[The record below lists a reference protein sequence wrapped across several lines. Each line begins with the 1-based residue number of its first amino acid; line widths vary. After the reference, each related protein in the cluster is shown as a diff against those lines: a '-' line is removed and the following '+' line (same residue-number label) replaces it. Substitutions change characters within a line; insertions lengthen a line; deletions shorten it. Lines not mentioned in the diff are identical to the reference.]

1 MNFSLCV
8 LSYWQYLVYVMSYY
22 VIHVVVISQGLCSCT
37 FVSVV
42 NIPYIWYFY
51 FISIMEL
58 LRSEEGIPYF
68 SHLLKLSLPSYF
80 FLFYWTFLT
89 ALGCIK
95 CLVGAY
101 VFIPRHLRHR
111 SSTTEAA
118 CTFHW
123 NIRRRPY
130 SVPNSDIYW
139 ISPANLQ
146 THYHLLSILAVGGLG
161 SVLSAIASASA
172 EVVSHFSILQV
183 DLLQG
188 LAVSY

>member
-80 FLFYWTFLT
+80 YPILLDFLDSTGLHKMLSRCICFHPKTF
-89 ALGCIK
+89 
-95 CLVGAY
+95 
-101 VFIPRHLRHR
+101 
-111 SSTTEAA
+111 TT
-118 CTFHW
+118 
-123 NIRRRPY
+123 
-130 SVPNSDIYW
+130 
-139 ISPANLQ
+139 Q
-146 THYHLLSILAVGGLG
+146 
-161 SVLSAIASASA
+161 VL
-172 EVVSHFSILQV
+172 
-183 DLLQG
+183 
-188 LAVSY
+188 YN